1 MARKI
6 RKKISLDSIFDDT
19 LENYLIQVRLLL
31 LQIKDMKISDDEAEV
46 FLYEYLKEL
55 IEAKNAKF
63 FL

>member
-1 MARKI
+1 MTEKI
-6 RKKISLDSIFDDT
+6 NLDSIFDDT

-31 LQIKDMKISDDEAEV
+31 LQTKNIKISDDEAEV
-46 FLYEYLKEL
+46 YLYEYLKEL